1 MYHVELRE
9 FPHNT
14 HAYNLDAPRLQT
26 EIVGHW
32 VRGEIFNFA
41 ERDWI
46 PQRTELK
53 ILEGP
58 ELPLNQ
64 MGLGRGWTNAEKRG
78 KDVTAQ
84 VLGAARATLS
94 ASADASARSPE
105 LEHDILERLAL
116 GPVSLAG
123 VWRLAQSTA
132 PDATPGDR
140 LATAE
145 RALNQLLRD
154 DFVEL
159 CRGGEPRAAAIR
171 GDARARVLRSA
182 TEWSGDDS
190 TAAFVRLVPGAI
202 IDDDG

>member
-14 HAYNLDAPRLQT
+14 HAYNLGEPRLQA

-58 ELPLNQ
+58 ELPLSQ
-64 MGLGRGWTNAEKRG
+64 TGLGRGWTNVQKRG
-78 KDVTAQ
+78 KDVTAEI
-84 VLGAARATLS
+84 LEAARATLS
-94 ASADASARSPE
+94 ASADAPARSPE
-105 LEHDILERLAL
+105 LEHDIVERLAL

-132 PDATPGDR
+132 PDSSPGER

-145 RALNQLLRD
+145 RALSQLLRD
-154 DFVEL
+154 DHVEL
-159 CRGGEPRAAAIR
+159 CRGGAPGAQAIR
-171 GDARARVLRSA
+171 GDARARVLRSS
-182 TEWSGDDS
+182 TEWAGDNS
-190 TAAFVRLVPGAI
+190 TAAFVRLVPGAV
-202 IDDDG
+202 IDDDD

>member
-14 HAYNLDAPRLQT
+14 HAYNLGAPRLQA
-26 EIVGHW
+26 EILGHW

-41 ERDWI
+41 EHDWV
-46 PQRTELK
+46 PQRTELT
-53 ILEGP
+53 IIEGP
-58 ELPLNQ
+58 ELPLSQ
-64 MGLGRGWTNAEKRG
+64 TGLGRGWTNALRGG

-84 VLGAARATLS
+84 VLETARATLS
-94 ASADASARSPE
+94 ASAGAPARSPE
-105 LEHDILERLAL
+105 LEHDILKRLAL

-123 VWRLAQSTA
+123 VWRLAQSAA
-132 PDATPGDR
+132 PDASPGER

-145 RALNQLLRD
+145 RAISQLLRD

-159 CRGGEPRAAAIR
+159 CRGGEPGAAAIW
-171 GDARARVLRSA
+171 GDARARVLRST

-202 IDDDG
+202 IDDD